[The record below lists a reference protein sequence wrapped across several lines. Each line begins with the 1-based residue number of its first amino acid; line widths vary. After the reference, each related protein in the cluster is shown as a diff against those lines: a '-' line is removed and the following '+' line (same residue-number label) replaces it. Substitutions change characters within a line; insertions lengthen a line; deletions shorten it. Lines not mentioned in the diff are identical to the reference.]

1 MSFWELF
8 NLRNQNFAQQNQ
20 IHGLHGNAIL
30 DEGAAATALVTVET
44 LRRDLAARDR
54 RLDDARRK
62 LDRDDDELDEA
73 MRALRALRQQYSEV
87 AEANAKLLR
96 EQHVLKQMAVEY
108 ADWMAADQ
116 RIFSRLCDH
125 FGAEPVARA
134 LGGEYAQCLDKTKQA
149 LETDVAWIER
159 RDQAIAGDAAA
170 YMRALHQMPAAG
182 AP

>member
-20 IHGLHGNAIL
+20 IHGLRGNAIL
-30 DEGAAATALVTVET
+30 DEAAAATALVTAET

-62 LDRDDDELDEA
+62 LDRNDDELDEA
-73 MRALRALRQQYSEV
+73 MRALRALRQQYRDV

-96 EQHVLKQMAVEY
+96 ERHVLKQMAVDY
-108 ADWMAADQ
+108 ADWMAAHH
-116 RIFSRLCDH
+116 RIFNRLRDH
-125 FGAEPVARA
+125 FGADPVAQA
-134 LGGEYAQCLDKTKQA
+134 LGGEHGQCLDETKQA
-149 LETDVAWIER
+149 LETDAAWMER
-159 RDQAIAGDAAA
+159 RDQAIVRDAAA
-170 YMRALHQMPAAG
+170 YMRALDLIPASA